1 MLHSVYLPHG
11 IYCANSMGK
20 PFLKI
25 CTGFTDILCECV
37 RCTRSNGELVIFRSL
52 FAYFIVIN
60 QDVIFRWSISWLFS
74 QEYATFFPC
83 HSLRETSFFTRK
95 KKSVPD
101 LPVEETIITLKNSWK
116 GKSSTA
122 SFQLNYLIHNPKTW
136 EVSYILAV
144 PCHRGKSLKRQS
156 NVRQAAQ
163 RLISTD

>member
-1 MLHSVYLPHG
+1 MQRNLTMLHSVYLPHG

-52 FAYFIVIN
+52 FVYFIVKN

-83 HSLRETSFFTRK
+83 HSLRETSFFTHTK
-95 KKSVPD
+95 KVS
-101 LPVEETIITLKNSWK
+101 LT
-116 GKSSTA
+116 
-122 SFQLNYLIHNPKTW
+122 YL
-136 EVSYILAV
+136 
-144 PCHRGKSLKRQS
+144 LKRQLL
-156 NVRQAAQ
+156 
-163 RLISTD
+163 RLKTAERETALQPHFNGIT